1 MAGRLLDKVAIIT
14 GATSGIGA
22 ATSRLFLEEGARVI
36 LADLRE
42 TSDARLLDTLAKNRD
57 RAEFLRTDV
66 LEEREVAAAIARGVA
81 KWGRLDIAVACAGVP
96 GQGSD
101 IDLTQTEWDR
111 IMAINARGAFFVT
124 KYAVPEMVKGAAGS
138 IVNISSAYGIV
149 GVPGFAAYCASKG
162 AVRMLTKSTAIEHA
176 AQGIRANSI
185 HPGAIDTPMLQGVID
200 GSDDPEATRTW
211 LAGQQPTGRLGQ
223 PEDIAWGC
231 VYLASDEARFVNGA
245 ELVIDAGLVAR

>member
-1 MAGRLLDKVAIIT
+1 MANRLLNKVAIIT

-22 ATSRLFLEEGARVI
+22 ATARLFLDEGALVV
-36 LADLRE
+36 LADINE
-42 TSDARLLDTLAKNRD
+42 TKDARLRDALAQRGD
-57 RAEFLRTDV
+57 QGMFVRTDV
-66 LEEREVAAAIARGVA
+66 LDEGAVSSAIARAVA
-81 KWGRLDIAVACAGVP
+81 KWGRLDVAVACAGTL

-101 IDLTQTEWDR
+101 VDLTQSEWDR
-111 IMAINARGAFFVT
+111 IMAINARGAFFLT
-124 KYAVPEMVKGAAGS
+124 KHAVPVMVKGKGGS
-138 IVNISSAYGIV
+138 IVNISSTYGIV

-176 AQGIRANSI
+176 AQGVRANSI

-200 GSDDPEATRTW
+200 TSEHPEATRTW
-211 LAGQQPTGRLGQ
+211 LSAQQPTGRLGQ

-245 ELVIDAGLVAR
+245 ELVIDAGFIAR

>member
-1 MAGRLLDKVAIIT
+1 MANRLQDKVAIIT
-14 GATSGIGA
+14 GGTSGIGA
-22 ATSRLFLEEGARVI
+22 ATARLFLDEGALVI
-36 LADLRE
+36 LADLNE
-42 TSDARLLDTLAKNRD
+42 TRDARLQDTLTRRRD
-57 RAEFLRTDV
+57 RAEFVRTDV
-66 LEEREVAAAIARGVA
+66 TDETAVSAAIGRAVA
-81 KWGRLDIAVACAGVP
+81 KWGRLDVAVACAGVP

-101 IDLTQTEWDR
+101 VDLTQSEWDR

-124 KYAVPEMVKGAAGS
+124 KHAVPQMVKGNGGS

-149 GVPGFAAYCASKG
+149 GVPGYAAYCASKG

-176 AQGIRANSI
+176 AQGVRANSI

-200 GSDDPEATRTW
+200 RSDDPEATRTW
-211 LAGQQPTGRLGQ
+211 LSGQQPTGRLGQ
-223 PEDIAWGC
+223 PEDVAWGC

>member
-1 MAGRLLDKVAIIT
+1 MANRLLDKVAIIT
-14 GATSGIGA
+14 GGTSGIGA
-22 ATSRLFLEEGARVI
+22 ATARLFLDEGALVI
-36 LADLRE
+36 LADLYE
-42 TSDARLLDTLAKNRD
+42 TKDARLRETLAKKGD
-57 RAEFLRTDV
+57 RAEFIRTDV
-66 LEEREVAAAIARGVA
+66 LEEKAVSLAIARAVA
-81 KWGRLDIAVACAGVP
+81 KWGRLDVAVACAGVP

-101 IDLTQTEWDR
+101 VDLTESEWDR
-111 IMAINARGAFFVT
+111 IMAVNARGAFFVT
-124 KYAVPEMVKGAAGS
+124 KHAVPEMLKGKGGS

-176 AQGIRANSI
+176 AQGVRANSI

-200 GSDDPEATRTW
+200 RSGDPEATRTW
-211 LAGQQPTGRLGQ
+211 LSGQQPTGKLGQ